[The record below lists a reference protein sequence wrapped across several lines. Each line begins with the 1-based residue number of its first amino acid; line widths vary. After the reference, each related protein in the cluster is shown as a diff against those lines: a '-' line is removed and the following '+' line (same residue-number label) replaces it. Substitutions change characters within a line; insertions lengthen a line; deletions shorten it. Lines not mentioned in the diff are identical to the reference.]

1 MKKAK
6 NIHLTEWAIKALSIQ
21 AIENGTNFKNYVESK
36 LEALAKTSN
45 SFEKTEK
52 GEKKK
57 KKKNA
62 V

>member
-1 MKKAK
+1 MKRPK
-6 NIHLTEWAIKALSIQ
+6 NIHLSEEAIKALSIQ

-36 LEALAKTSN
+36 LEALAQTSY

>member
-1 MKKAK
+1 MKKPK
-6 NIHLTEWAIKALSIQ
+6 NIHLTEGAIKALSIQ
-21 AIENGTNFKNYVESK
+21 SIENGTNFKNYVEGK
-36 LEALAKTSN
+36 LEALAQTSN

-57 KKKNA
+57 TLKT